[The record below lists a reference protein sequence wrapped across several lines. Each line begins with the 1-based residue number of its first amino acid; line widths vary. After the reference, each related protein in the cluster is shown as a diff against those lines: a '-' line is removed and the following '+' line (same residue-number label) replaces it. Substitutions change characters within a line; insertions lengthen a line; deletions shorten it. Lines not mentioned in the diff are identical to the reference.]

1 MLKNRCV
8 AIQSRELSVVMNDV
22 WNVLDRVGRGE
33 SGENNI
39 HLLMSVL
46 EQLLCYDERHW
57 RLKSLWVTATN
68 ETQLFH
74 AVFHAGVSET
84 RCCSTDFYTLW

>member
-1 MLKNRCV
+1 MLKNCCV

-57 RLKSLWVTATN
+57 RLKRRMKHN
-68 ETQLFH
+68 
-74 AVFHAGVSET
+74 
-84 RCCSTDFYTLW
+84 CSTPSSMQVSVRPDAVPLTFIPCGN